1 MKADDK
7 VSKKVFILSIVLVV
21 VAIIVGVAAIYM
33 KDYVIGAAMLFV
45 LLLQVR
51 NIVLYKRQ
59 NG

>member
-7 VSKKVFILSIVLVV
+7 VSKKVFIFSIVLVV

>member
-7 VSKKVFILSIVLVV
+7 VSKKVFIFSIVLVV
-21 VAIIVGVAAIYM
+21 IAIIVGVAAIYM